1 MSQVSE
7 EMSKI
12 IGLTGGIAS
21 GKSTVT
27 AYLRQKGYQVVDADQ
42 LVHSLQAK
50 GGLLYQALILAFGT
64 GILGPGQELDRP
76 KFAQLIFNDPA
87 ARKKSAD
94 LQDRIIRQELIKE
107 WDRLAQ
113 EEDIFFMD
121 LPLLFELDYEDWFDE
136 IWLVVLDEDQQLQR
150 LMARNGYSFDQAQKR
165 IAAQLPLAKKIRL
178 ADQLIDNNG
187 SLEETYAQLDQQL
200 ERLKAQL

>member
-1 MSQVSE
+1 
-7 EMSKI
+7 MSKI

-107 WDRLAQ
+107 RDRLAQ

-136 IWLVVLDEDQQLQR
+136 IWLVVLDEDQQIGR
-150 LMARNGYSFDQAQKR
+150 LMARNSYSFDQAQKR

>member
-1 MSQVSE
+1 
-7 EMSKI
+7 MSKI

-107 WDRLAQ
+107 RDRLAQ

-150 LMARNGYSFDQAQKR
+150 LMARNGYSLEEAQKR
-165 IAAQLPLAKKIRL
+165 VASQMPLSKKIRL

-187 SLEETYAQLDQQL
+187 SLEDTYSQLDQQL
-200 ERLKAQL
+200 QRFAAEP

>member
-1 MSQVSE
+1 
-7 EMSKI
+7 MSKI

-107 WDRLAQ
+107 RDRLAQ
-113 EEDIFFMD
+113 QEDLFFMD
-121 LPLLFELDYEDWFDE
+121 LPLLFELDYGDWFNE
-136 IWLVVLDEDQQLQR
+136 VWLVVLDEDQQIGR
-150 LMARNGYSFDQAQKR
+150 LMARNSYSFDQAQKR

>member
-1 MSQVSE
+1 
-7 EMSKI
+7 MSKI

-42 LVHSLQAK
+42 LVHTLQAK

-64 GILGPGQELDRP
+64 GILGPDQELDRP

-107 WDRLAQ
+107 RDRLAQ
-113 EEDIFFMD
+113 QEDLFFMD
-121 LPLLFELDYEDWFDE
+121 LPLLFELDYGDWFNE
-136 IWLVVLDEDQQLQR
+136 VWLVVLDEDQQIGR
-150 LMARNGYSFDQAQKR
+150 LMARNSYSFDQAQKR

-187 SLEETYAQLDQQL
+187 SLEETYAQLDHQL

>member
-1 MSQVSE
+1 
-7 EMSKI
+7 MSKI

-42 LVHSLQAK
+42 LVHTLQAK
-50 GGLLYQALILAFGT
+50 GGLLHQALILAFGT
-64 GILGPGQELDRP
+64 GILGPDQELDRP

-107 WDRLAQ
+107 RDRLAQ
-113 EEDIFFMD
+113 QEDLFFMD
-121 LPLLFELDYEDWFDE
+121 LPLLFELDYGDWFNE
-136 IWLVVLDEDQQLQR
+136 VWLVVLNEDQQIGR
-150 LMARNGYSFDQAQKR
+150 LMARNSYSFDQAQKR

-200 ERLKAQL
+200 EQLKAQL

>member
-1 MSQVSE
+1 
-7 EMSKI
+7 MSKI

-42 LVHSLQAK
+42 LVHTLQAK

-64 GILGPGQELDRP
+64 GILGPDQELDRP

-94 LQDRIIRQELIKE
+94 LQDSIIRQELIKE
-107 WDRLAQ
+107 RDRLAQ
-113 EEDIFFMD
+113 QEDLFFMD
-121 LPLLFELDYEDWFDE
+121 LPLLFELDYGDWFNE
-136 IWLVVLDEDQQLQR
+136 VWLVVLDEDQQIGR
-150 LMARNGYSFDQAQKR
+150 LMARNSYSFDQAQKR

>member
-1 MSQVSE
+1 
-7 EMSKI
+7 MSKI

-42 LVHSLQAK
+42 LVHTLQAK
-50 GGLLYQALILAFGT
+50 GGLLYQALILTFGT
-64 GILGPGQELDRP
+64 GILDPDQELDRP

-107 WDRLAQ
+107 RDRLAQ
-113 EEDIFFMD
+113 QEDLFFMD
-121 LPLLFELDYEDWFDE
+121 LPLLFELDYGDWFDE
-136 IWLVVLDEDQQLQR
+136 VWLVVLDEDQQIGR
-150 LMARNGYSFDQAQKR
+150 LMARNSYSFDQAQKR

-187 SLEETYAQLDQQL
+187 SLEETYAQLNQQL

>member
-1 MSQVSE
+1 
-7 EMSKI
+7 MSKI

-136 IWLVVLDEDQQLQR
+136 VWLVVLDEDQQIGR
-150 LMARNGYSFDQAQKR
+150 LMARNSYSFDQAQKR
-165 IAAQLPLAKKIRL
+165 IAAQLPLDKKIRL

-187 SLEETYAQLDQQL
+187 SLEDTYRQLDQQL
-200 ERLKAQL
+200 QRLAAEP

>member
-1 MSQVSE
+1 
-7 EMSKI
+7 MSKI

-136 IWLVVLDEDQQLQR
+136 VWLVVLDEDQQIGR
-150 LMARNGYSFDQAQKR
+150 LMARNSYSFDQAQKR

>member
-1 MSQVSE
+1 
-7 EMSKI
+7 MSKI

-107 WDRLAQ
+107 RDRLAQ

-150 LMARNGYSFDQAQKR
+150 LMARNGYSLEEAQKR
-165 IAAQLPLAKKIRL
+165 VASQMPLSKKIRL

-187 SLEETYAQLDQQL
+187 SLEDTYRQLDQQL
-200 ERLKAQL
+200 QRLAAEP

>member
-1 MSQVSE
+1 
-7 EMSKI
+7 MSKI

-27 AYLRQKGYQVVDADQ
+27 AYLRQKGYQVVDADR

-50 GGLLYQALILAFGT
+50 GGPLYQALILAFGT

-107 WDRLAQ
+107 RDRLAQ

-150 LMARNGYSFDQAQKR
+150 LMARNGYSLEEAQKR
-165 IAAQLPLAKKIRL
+165 VASQMPLSKKIRL

-187 SLEETYAQLDQQL
+187 SLEDTYSQLDQQL
-200 ERLKAQL
+200 QRLAAEP

>member
-1 MSQVSE
+1 
-7 EMSKI
+7 MSKI

-27 AYLRQKGYQVVDADQ
+27 AYLRQKGYQVVDADR

-64 GILGPGQELDRP
+64 GILGPDQGLDRP

-107 WDRLAQ
+107 RDRLAQ

-150 LMARNGYSFDQAQKR
+150 LMARNGYSLEEAQKR
-165 IAAQLPLAKKIRL
+165 VASQMPLSKKIRL

-187 SLEETYAQLDQQL
+187 SLEDTYRQLDQQL
-200 ERLKAQL
+200 QRLAAEP

>member
-1 MSQVSE
+1 
-7 EMSKI
+7 MSKI

-42 LVHSLQAK
+42 LVHTLQAK

-64 GILGPGQELDRP
+64 GILGPDQELDRP

-113 EEDIFFMD
+113 QEDLFFMD
-121 LPLLFELDYEDWFDE
+121 LPLLFELDYGDWFDE
-136 IWLVVLDEDQQLQR
+136 VWLVVLDEDQQIGR
-150 LMARNGYSFDQAQKR
+150 LMARNSYSFDQAQKR

>member
-1 MSQVSE
+1 
-7 EMSKI
+7 MSKI

-107 WDRLAQ
+107 RDRLAQ

>member
-1 MSQVSE
+1 MSQMSE

-12 IGLTGGIAS
+12 IGLTGSIAS

-50 GGLLYQALILAFGT
+50 GDLLYQALILAFGT
-64 GILGPGQELDRP
+64 GILGPDQELDRP

-107 WDRLAQ
+107 RDRLAQ

-150 LMARNGYSFDQAQKR
+150 LMARNGYSLEEAQKR
-165 IAAQLPLAKKIRL
+165 VASQMPLSKKIRL

-187 SLEETYAQLDQQL
+187 SLEDTYRQLDQQL
-200 ERLKAQL
+200 QRLAAEP

>member
-1 MSQVSE
+1 
-7 EMSKI
+7 MSKI

-107 WDRLAQ
+107 RDRLAQ

-150 LMARNGYSFDQAQKR
+150 LMARNGYSLEEAQKR
-165 IAAQLPLAKKIRL
+165 VASQMPLSKKIRL

-187 SLEETYAQLDQQL
+187 SLEDTYRQLDQQL
-200 ERLKAQL
+200 QRFAAEP

>member
-1 MSQVSE
+1 MSE

-107 WDRLAQ
+107 RDRLAQ

-150 LMARNGYSFDQAQKR
+150 LMARNGYSLEEAQKR
-165 IAAQLPLAKKIRL
+165 VASQMPLSKKIRL

-187 SLEETYAQLDQQL
+187 SLEDTYSQLDQQL
-200 ERLKAQL
+200 QRFAAEP

>member
-1 MSQVSE
+1 
-7 EMSKI
+7 MSKI

-42 LVHSLQAK
+42 LVHTLQAK

-107 WDRLAQ
+107 RDRLAQ

-150 LMARNGYSFDQAQKR
+150 LMARNGYSLEEAQKR
-165 IAAQLPLAKKIRL
+165 VASQMPLSKKIRL

-187 SLEETYAQLDQQL
+187 SLEDTYRQLGQQL
-200 ERLKAQL
+200 QRLAAEP

>member
-42 LVHSLQAK
+42 LVHTLQAK

-107 WDRLAQ
+107 RDRLAQ

-150 LMARNGYSFDQAQKR
+150 LMARNGYSLEEAQKR
-165 IAAQLPLAKKIRL
+165 VASQMPLSKKIRL

-187 SLEETYAQLDQQL
+187 SLEDTYRQLGQQL
-200 ERLKAQL
+200 QRLAAEP

>member
-1 MSQVSE
+1 MSE

-42 LVHSLQAK
+42 LVHTLQAK

-107 WDRLAQ
+107 RDRLAQ

-150 LMARNGYSFDQAQKR
+150 LMARNGYSLEEAQKR
-165 IAAQLPLAKKIRL
+165 VASQMPLSKKIRL

-187 SLEETYAQLDQQL
+187 SLEDTYRQLGQQL
-200 ERLKAQL
+200 QRLAAEP

>member
-1 MSQVSE
+1 
-7 EMSKI
+7 MSKI

-107 WDRLAQ
+107 RDRLAQ

-150 LMARNGYSFDQAQKR
+150 LMARNGYSLEEAQKR
-165 IAAQLPLAKKIRL
+165 VASQMPLSKKIRL

-187 SLEETYAQLDQQL
+187 SLEDTYSQLDQQL
-200 ERLKAQL
+200 QRLAAEP

>member
-1 MSQVSE
+1 MSE

-107 WDRLAQ
+107 RDRLAQ

-150 LMARNGYSFDQAQKR
+150 LMARNGYSLEEAQKR
-165 IAAQLPLAKKIRL
+165 VASQMPLSKKIRL

-187 SLEETYAQLDQQL
+187 SLEDTYRQLDQQL
-200 ERLKAQL
+200 QRLAAEP

>member
-1 MSQVSE
+1 
-7 EMSKI
+7 MSKI

-42 LVHSLQAK
+42 LVHTLQAK

-64 GILGPGQELDRP
+64 GILGLDQELDRP
-76 KFAQLIFNDPA
+76 KFAQLIFNDAA

-107 WDRLAQ
+107 RDRLAQ

-121 LPLLFELDYEDWFDE
+121 LPLLFELDYSDWFDE
-136 IWLVVLDEDQQLQR
+136 IWLILLDEDQQLQR
-150 LMARNGYSFDQAQKR
+150 LMARNGYTLEEAQKR

>member
-1 MSQVSE
+1 
-7 EMSKI
+7 MSKI

-107 WDRLAQ
+107 RDRLAQ

-150 LMARNGYSFDQAQKR
+150 LMARNSYSLEEAQKR
-165 IAAQLPLAKKIRL
+165 VASQMPLSKKIRL

-187 SLEETYAQLDQQL
+187 SLEDTYRQLDQQL
-200 ERLKAQL
+200 QRLAAEP

>member
-1 MSQVSE
+1 
-7 EMSKI
+7 MSKI

-42 LVHSLQAK
+42 LVHTLQAK

-64 GILGPGQELDRP
+64 GILGPDQELDRP

-107 WDRLAQ
+107 RDRLAQ
-113 EEDIFFMD
+113 QEDLFFMD
-121 LPLLFELDYEDWFDE
+121 LPLLFELDYGDWFDE
-136 IWLVVLDEDQQLQR
+136 VWLVVLDEDQQIGR
-150 LMARNGYSFDQAQKR
+150 LMARNSYSFDQAQKR

>member
-1 MSQVSE
+1 
-7 EMSKI
+7 MSKI

-42 LVHSLQAK
+42 LVHTLQAK

-107 WDRLAQ
+107 RDRLAQ

-150 LMARNGYSFDQAQKR
+150 LMARNGYSLEEAQKR
-165 IAAQLPLAKKIRL
+165 VASQMPLSKKIRL

-187 SLEETYAQLDQQL
+187 SLEDTYRQLDQQL
-200 ERLKAQL
+200 QRLAAEP

>member
-1 MSQVSE
+1 
-7 EMSKI
+7 MSKI

-42 LVHSLQAK
+42 LVHTLQAK

-64 GILGPGQELDRP
+64 GILGPDQELDRP

-107 WDRLAQ
+107 RDRLAQ
-113 EEDIFFMD
+113 QEDLFFMD
-121 LPLLFELDYEDWFDE
+121 LPLLFELDYGDWFNE
-136 IWLVVLDEDQQLQR
+136 VWLVVLDEDQQIGR
-150 LMARNGYSFDQAQKR
+150 LMARNSYSFDQAQKR

>member
-1 MSQVSE
+1 
-7 EMSKI
+7 MSKI

-107 WDRLAQ
+107 RDRLAQ

-150 LMARNGYSFDQAQKR
+150 LMARNGYSLEEAQKR
-165 IAAQLPLAKKIRL
+165 VASQMPLSKKIRL

-187 SLEETYAQLDQQL
+187 SLEDTYRQLDQQL
-200 ERLKAQL
+200 QQFAAEP

>member
-1 MSQVSE
+1 
-7 EMSKI
+7 MSKI

-27 AYLRQKGYQVVDADQ
+27 AYLRQKGYQVVDADR

-50 GGLLYQALILAFGT
+50 GGPLYQALILAFGT

-107 WDRLAQ
+107 RDRLAQ

-150 LMARNGYSFDQAQKR
+150 LMARNGYSLEEAQKR
-165 IAAQLPLAKKIRL
+165 VASQMPLSKKIRL

-187 SLEETYAQLDQQL
+187 SLEDTYRQLDQQL
-200 ERLKAQL
+200 QRLAAEP

>member
-1 MSQVSE
+1 
-7 EMSKI
+7 MSKI

-136 IWLVVLDEDQQLQR
+136 VWLVVLDEDQQIGR
-150 LMARNGYSFDQAQKR
+150 LMARNSYSLEEAQKR
-165 IAAQLPLAKKIRL
+165 VASQMPLSKKIRL

-187 SLEETYAQLDQQL
+187 SLEDTYRQLDQQL
-200 ERLKAQL
+200 QRLAAEP

>member
-1 MSQVSE
+1 
-7 EMSKI
+7 MSKI

-136 IWLVVLDEDQQLQR
+136 VWLVVLDEDQQIGR
-150 LMARNGYSFDQAQKR
+150 LMA
-165 IAAQLPLAKKIRL
+165 
-178 ADQLIDNNG
+178 
-187 SLEETYAQLDQQL
+187 
-200 ERLKAQL
+200 

>member
-1 MSQVSE
+1 
-7 EMSKI
+7 MSKI

-42 LVHSLQAK
+42 LVHTLQAK
-50 GGLLYQALILAFGT
+50 GGLLYQALILAFET

-107 WDRLAQ
+107 RDRLAQ

-150 LMARNGYSFDQAQKR
+150 LMARNGYSLEEAQKR
-165 IAAQLPLAKKIRL
+165 VASQMPLSKKIRL

-187 SLEETYAQLDQQL
+187 SLEDTYRQLDQQL
-200 ERLKAQL
+200 QRLAAEP

>member
-1 MSQVSE
+1 
-7 EMSKI
+7 MSKI

-21 GKSTVT
+21 GKSMVT

-136 IWLVVLDEDQQLQR
+136 VWLVVLDEDQQIGR
-150 LMARNGYSFDQAQKR
+150 LMARNSYSFDQAQKR
-165 IAAQLPLAKKIRL
+165 IAAQLPLDKKIRL

-187 SLEETYAQLDQQL
+187 SLEDTYRQLDQQL
-200 ERLKAQL
+200 QRLAAEP